1 MCKYNRTN
9 EDKVIIKR
17 ARKSLLYDNSE
28 PRMKKDSIVFYV
40 TICAYNGAD
49 VCELVRTFLLYKLS
63 LLCNKNNIG
72 LHRDNGLAIL
82 KTLMAQIQ
90 RR

>member
-40 TICAYNGAD
+40 LTMERMYA
-49 VCELVRTFLLYKLS
+49 S
-63 LLCNKNNIG
+63 W
-72 LHRDNGLAIL
+72 
-82 KTLMAQIQ
+82 
-90 RR
+90 